1 MASFDHRTVG
11 EDRMS
16 FYVFDDLRWQ
26 QWPQHTREHR
36 PGPDI
41 YRYDTLVEAVFK
53 FKDLPPHMKTA
64 IGIHLNAN
72 SELDIVHRFG
82 NEAVLVTDYLNSPAW
97 RHNDAVDRALGQ
109 VCESLN
115 IEWQLDHQLLGAT
128 VAIPSARLYN
138 LVTPDSYLERMG
150 LVPHEPDRYGA
161 KVDPYTA
168 IDEVFCEEGGG
179 WIPLRDAQGKGISFD
194 NPELLKVSQFNV
206 RTRYLPTDKMSVAWG
221 GDSLHHVDVSPLDL
235 SILQEGY
242 TLRYGEQ
249 CAFDKT
255 LDRLVSDLYQ
265 FSKDA
270 EPYEYKDQGP
280 DYEAQIQATRHLLSK
295 GDNVAIKA
303 YLEDFLSDSHPEEE
317 TPFMVE
323 ASRLLARVKNLDGL
337 ERYRKPT
344 LNQQM
349 ESAENRKAAPTRDT
363 PSPEKER

>member
-1 MASFDHRTVG
+1 MANFDHRTVS
-11 EDRMS
+11 DDKMS

-26 QWPQHTREHR
+26 QWPQHSAEHR

-53 FKDLPPHMKTA
+53 FKDLPPHMKPA
-64 IGIHLNAN
+64 IGIHLNAR
-72 SELDIVHRFG
+72 SELDIVHRYG
-82 NEAVLVTDYLNSPAW
+82 DEAVLVTDYLNLPAW

-179 WIPLRDAQGKGISFD
+179 WIPLREAQEKGISFD

-270 EPYEYKDQGP
+270 ESYEYKDQGP
-280 DYEAQIQATRHLLSK
+280 DYEAQIKATRDQLSR
-295 GDNVAIKA
+295 GETCAIKA
-303 YLEDFLSDSHPEEE
+303 YLEDFLSENSSCKELMPK
-317 TPFMVE
+317 VQ
-323 ASRLLARVKNLDGL
+323 ACCLLARVKNLDGL
-337 ERYRKPT
+337 ERYRKPS

-349 ESAENRKAAPTRDT
+349 ESAESRKAAPTRDT

>member
-1 MASFDHRTVG
+1 MEVYDLRTVG
-11 EDRMS
+11 TDQMS

-26 QWPQHTREHR
+26 QQTTNRR
-36 PGPDI
+36 TGPDI
-41 YRYDTLVEAVFK
+41 FCYDTLVEAVSK
-53 FKDLPPHMKTA
+53 YKELPSHMRTA
-64 IGIHLNAN
+64 IGVHLNAR
-72 SELDIVHRFG
+72 SELDIVHRYG
-82 NEAVLVTDYLNSPAW
+82 DEAVLVTDYLNFPAW
-97 RHNDAVDRALGQ
+97 RHNDAVDRTLGQ

-115 IEWQLDHQLLGAT
+115 IEWQLDHRLLGAT

-138 LVTPDSYLERMG
+138 LVTPDSYMEDKALAPR
-150 LVPHEPDRYGA
+150 EPDRYGA

-168 IDEVFCEEGGG
+168 INEVFCEEGGG
-179 WIPLRDAQGKGISFD
+179 WIPLREAQEKGISFD
-194 NPELLKVSQFNV
+194 NPDLLKVSQFNV

-249 CAFDKT
+249 YAFDKT

-280 DYEAQIQATRHLLSK
+280 DYEAQIKATRDQLSR
-295 GDNVAIKA
+295 GETGAIKA
-303 YLEDFLSDSHPEEE
+303 YLDDFLAEGSSCKELMPK
-317 TPFMVE
+317 VQ
-323 ASRLLARVKNLDGL
+323 ACCLLARVKNLDGL

-349 ESAENRKAAPTRDT
+349 ESAESRKAAPTHDT

>member
-1 MASFDHRTVG
+1 MENFDHRTVG

-26 QWPQHTREHR
+26 QRPQHSAEPRT
-36 PGPDI
+36 GPNI
-41 YRYDTLVEAVFK
+41 YRYDTLVEAVSK
-53 FKDLPPHMKTA
+53 FKELPAHMRTA
-64 IGIHLNAN
+64 IGIHLNAA
-72 SELDIVHRFG
+72 SKLDIVHRYG
-82 NEAVLVTDYLNSPAW
+82 DEAVLVTDCLNLPAW

-109 VCESLN
+109 ACESLH
-115 IEWQLDHQLLGAT
+115 IEWQLDHLLLGAT

-138 LVTPDSYLERMG
+138 LVTPDSYMEDKALAPR
-150 LVPHEPDRYGA
+150 EPARYGA

-168 IDEVFCEEGGG
+168 INEVFCEEGGG
-179 WIPLRDAQGKGISFD
+179 WIPLREAQEKGISFD
-194 NPELLKVSQFNV
+194 NPDLLKVSRFNV
-206 RTRYLPTDKMSVAWG
+206 RTKDEQGYT
-221 GDSLHHVDVSPLDL
+221 HNVDVSPLDL
-235 SILQEGY
+235 GILQEGY

-249 CAFDKT
+249 YAFDKT

-265 FSKDA
+265 LAGEVD
-270 EPYEYKDQGP
+270 PYEYKDQGP
-280 DYEAQIQATRHLLSK
+280 DYESQVSATRDQLSK
-295 GDNVAIKA
+295 GDTGAIKA

-349 ESAENRKAAPTRDT
+349 ESAESRKSTPAHDT
-363 PSPEKER
+363 TSPEKVR

>member
-1 MASFDHRTVG
+1 MAVYDNRTVG
-11 EDRMS
+11 EDKMS

-26 QWPQHTREHR
+26 QWPQHTAEHR

-41 YRYDTLVEAVFK
+41 YRYDTLVEAVSK
-53 FKDLPPHMKTA
+53 FKELPAHMRTA
-64 IGIHLNAN
+64 IGIHLNAA
-72 SELDIVHRFG
+72 SKLDIVHRYG
-82 NEAVLVTDYLNSPAW
+82 DEAVLVTDCLNLPAW

-109 VCESLN
+109 ACESLH
-115 IEWQLDHQLLGAT
+115 IEWQLDHLLLGVT

-138 LVTPDSYLERMG
+138 LATPDSYMEDKALAPR
-150 LVPHEPDRYGA
+150 EPARYGA
-161 KVDPYTA
+161 KVYPYTA
-168 IDEVFCEEGGG
+168 INEVFCEEGGG
-179 WIPLRDAQGKGISFD
+179 WIPLREAQEKGISFD
-194 NPELLKVSQFNV
+194 NPDLLKVSRFNV
-206 RTRYLPTDKMSVAWG
+206 RTKDEQGYT
-221 GDSLHHVDVSPLDL
+221 HNVDVSPLDL
-235 SILQEGY
+235 GILQEGY

-249 CAFDKT
+249 YAFDKT

-265 FSKDA
+265 FSKAA

-280 DYEAQIQATRHLLSK
+280 DYESQVSATRDQLSK
-295 GDNVAIKA
+295 GDTGAIKA

-349 ESAENRKAAPTRDT
+349 ESAESRKSTPAHDT
-363 PSPEKER
+363 TSPEKVR

>member
-1 MASFDHRTVG
+1 MAVYDLRTVG
-11 EDRMS
+11 ADQMS

-26 QWPQHTREHR
+26 QQTTNHR
-36 PGPDI
+36 TGPDI
-41 YRYDTLVEAVFK
+41 YRYDTLVEAVSK
-53 FKDLPPHMKTA
+53 YKELPSHMRTA
-64 IGIHLNAN
+64 IGIHLNAR
-72 SELDIVHRFG
+72 SELDIVHRYG
-82 NEAVLVTDYLNSPAW
+82 DEAVLVTDYLNFPAW

-115 IEWQLDHQLLGAT
+115 IEWQLDHRLLGAT

-138 LVTPDSYLERMG
+138 LVTPDSYMEDKALAPRW
-150 LVPHEPDRYGA
+150 PARYGA

-168 IDEVFCEEGGG
+168 INEVFCEEGGG
-179 WIPLRDAQGKGISFD
+179 WIPLREAQEKGISFD
-194 NPELLKVSQFNV
+194 NPDLLKVSRFNV
-206 RTRYLPTDKMSVAWG
+206 RTKDEQGYT
-221 GDSLHHVDVSPLDL
+221 HNVDVSPLDL
-235 SILQEGY
+235 GILQEGY

-249 CAFDKT
+249 YAFDKT

-280 DYEAQIQATRHLLSK
+280 DYEAQIKATRDQLSR
-295 GDNVAIKA
+295 GETGAIKA
-303 YLEDFLSDSHPEEE
+303 YLDDFLAEGSSCKELMPK
-317 TPFMVE
+317 VQ
-323 ASRLLARVKNLDGL
+323 ACCLLARVKNLDGL

-349 ESAENRKAAPTRDT
+349 ESAESRKAAPTHDT

>member
-1 MASFDHRTVG
+1 MANFDHRTVS
-11 EDRMS
+11 DDKMS

-97 RHNDAVDRALGQ
+97 RHNAAVERAVGQ
-109 VCESLN
+109 ACESLN
-115 IEWQLDHQLLGAT
+115 IEWQLDHLLLGVT
-128 VAIPSARLYN
+128 VAIPSARLSN
-138 LVTPDSYLERMG
+138 FVIPDTYLSDKE
-150 LVPHEPDRYGA
+150 LVPREPGRYAA
-161 KVDPYTA
+161 KIDPFTA
-168 IDEVFCEEGGG
+168 INEVFCEEGRG
-179 WIPLRDAQGKGISFD
+179 WIPLREAQAQGISFE
-194 NPELLKVSQFNV
+194 NPHLLKVSRFNV
-206 RTRYLPTDKMSVAWG
+206 CCKTRPTDKMSRAWDDG
-221 GDSLHHVDVSPLDL
+221 LHHIDVSPLDL
-235 SILQEGY
+235 SILQEGF

-249 CAFDKT
+249 KDFDKT
-255 LDRLVSDLYQ
+255 LDLLVTDLYQ
-265 FSKDA
+265 FARDA

-280 DYEAQIQATRHLLSK
+280 DCESQVSATRDQLSR
-295 GDNVAIKA
+295 GDTGAIKV

-349 ESAENRKAAPTRDT
+349 VSAESRKSAPPHDT
-363 PSPEKER
+363 TSPEKVR

>member
-1 MASFDHRTVG
+1 MASFDYRTVS
-11 EDRMS
+11 DDKMS

-115 IEWQLDHQLLGAT
+115 IEWQLDHRLLGAT
-128 VAIPSARLYN
+128 VAIPSARFSGSII
-138 LVTPDSYLERMG
+138 PDSYMSDKE
-150 LVPHEPDRYGA
+150 LVPREPERYGA
-161 KVDPYTA
+161 KIDPYTA
-168 IDEVFCEEGGG
+168 INEVFCEEGGG
-179 WIPLRDAQGKGISFD
+179 WIPLREAQAQGISFE
-194 NPELLKVSQFNV
+194 NPHLLKVSRFNV
-206 RTRYLPTDKMSVAWG
+206 CCKNRPTDKMSRAWDDG
-221 GDSLHHVDVSPLDL
+221 LHHMDMSPLDL
-235 SILQEGY
+235 RILQEGY
-242 TLRYGEQ
+242 ALRHGNQQE
-249 CAFDKT
+249 FDKT
-255 LDRLVSDLYQ
+255 LDLLVSDLYQ
-265 FSKDA
+265 FAREVD
-270 EPYEYKDQGP
+270 PYEYKDQGP